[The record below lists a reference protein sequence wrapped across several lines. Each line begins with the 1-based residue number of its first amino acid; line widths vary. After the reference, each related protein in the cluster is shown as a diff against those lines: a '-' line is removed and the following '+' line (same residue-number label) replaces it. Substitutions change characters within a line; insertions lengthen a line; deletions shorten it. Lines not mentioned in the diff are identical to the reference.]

1 MGEQLLCER
10 EPGNVVDRYAMA
22 VKRIRASP
30 LAVFLG
36 RVKMCSTFTQRALD
50 TKISRDQQITAF
62 TKTMRILILRIVP
75 NAILKS
81 SRKKPAIRYINLILR
96 FNPGTLVIKLFKSS
110 IYYARILT
118 VTLQAS
124 LSL

>member
-22 VKRIRASP
+22 VLKEGFGCHRWPSSSED
-30 LAVFLG
+30 LKCAV
-36 RVKMCSTFTQRALD
+36 CSLNVHSTQ
-50 TKISRDQQITAF
+50 ISRDQQITAF

-81 SRKKPAIRYINLILR
+81 SRKKPTIRYNVSMDLFIYSEISEMLLG
-96 FNPGTLVIKLFKSS
+96 FHKYQVIH
-110 IYYARILT
+110 
-118 VTLQAS
+118 VV
-124 LSL
+124 